1 MTYIRFRNRASDIIG
16 KRFPVTQAGWRR
28 IASEYGIDVATVRVF
43 RVLETSVVVVWRQQV
58 FTVLLSELELPKHL
72 RASLA
77 ERGRT

>member
-1 MTYIRFRNRASDIIG
+1 MSDIIG

-28 IASEYGIDVATVRVF
+28 IASEYGIDVATVRVAKVF
-43 RVLETSVVVVWRQQV
+43 DGSALVWWHNHE
-58 FTVLLSELELPKHL
+58 FTVLLSELDL